1 MPWHQLYI
9 STQKLINSFSLWFI
23 KKMKLKCLNSLT
35 TKKKAS
41 SYRESQFFVGMTR
54 LELATSRPPDAC
66 ANQLRYIPNN
76 LHHLSV
82 LRVQRYT

>member
-35 TKKKAS
+35 TKKS
-41 SYRESQFFVGMTR
+41 FLV
-54 LELATSRPPDAC
+54 
-66 ANQLRYIPNN
+66 
-76 LHHLSV
+76 
-82 LRVQRYT
+82 

>member
-35 TKKKAS
+35 TKKRLPRIEKA
-41 SYRESQFFVGMTR
+41 FFVGMTR

-66 ANQLRYIPNN
+66 ANQLRYIPSN

>member
-35 TKKKAS
+35 TKKRLPHIEKAFC
-41 SYRESQFFVGMTR
+41 RDDKTR
-54 LELATSRPPDAC
+54 TCDLTPP
-66 ANQLRYIPNN
+66 R
-76 LHHLSV
+76 
-82 LRVQRYT
+82 RVR

>member
-35 TKKKAS
+35 TKKRLPRIEKAN
-41 SYRESQFFVGMTR
+41 Y
-54 LELATSRPPDAC
+54 
-66 ANQLRYIPNN
+66 
-76 LHHLSV
+76 LSG
-82 LRVQRYT
+82 

>member
-35 TKKKAS
+35 TKKRLSLYEKANFC
-41 SYRESQFFVGMTR
+41 RDDKTR
-54 LELATSRPPDAC
+54 TCDLTPP
-66 ANQLRYIPNN
+66 R
-76 LHHLSV
+76 
-82 LRVQRYT
+82 RVR